1 MTRLRA
7 ATWLIFGLALAAL
20 PALGELGTASSPVF
34 QVEFSN
40 PGLSPSHWTL
50 TLHTDGTGHFRSDR
64 GSKVAAGPQGAQV
77 GGDQIQAPD
86 VDRDIKV
93 SSKFAERVFQTAQQQ
108 GLFNSGCESHLKVA
122 FQGWK
127 KLTYIGPEGN
137 WGCEFNYS
145 KDKEIQS
152 LGDSIVAVAET
163 VMEGAR
169 LETLLQHDRLG
180 LDSELES
187 LVEAAKD
194 GRTLELRTIQG
205 ILSRLAADPDVLQR
219 VRKRARL
226 LLAGIGS

>member
-1 MTRLRA
+1 
-7 ATWLIFGLALAAL
+7 
-20 PALGELGTASSPVF
+20 
-34 QVEFSN
+34 
-40 PGLSPSHWTL
+40 
-50 TLHTDGTGHFRSDR
+50 
-64 GSKVAAGPQGAQV
+64 
-77 GGDQIQAPD
+77 
-86 VDRDIKV
+86 V

-163 VMEGAR
+163 IMEGAR

-180 LDSELES
+180 LDSELEY